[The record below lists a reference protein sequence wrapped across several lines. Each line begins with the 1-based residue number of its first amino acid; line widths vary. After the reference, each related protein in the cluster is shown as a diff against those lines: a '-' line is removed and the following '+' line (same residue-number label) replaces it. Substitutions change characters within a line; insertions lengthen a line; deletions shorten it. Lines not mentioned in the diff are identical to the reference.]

1 MSATESARGSDVT
14 RQILVIAA
22 FVFMIIG
29 DAVGLGAFGGTPIQD
44 AQGGSFSPDTSYLT
58 PATEAFAIWTPIYL
72 GLAIYVIWQ
81 ALPSQRARDRQR
93 SLGWLIAL
101 PMVLNGLWLVTV
113 QFLSVWATVVC
124 IILLLAALVITY
136 LRAVRTREPADG
148 WLDGILID
156 VVTGLHLGWVALATV
171 ANIAAALTATVP
183 ADWESAASVVGVI
196 VLIVIVVAAAALGI
210 SASGGWRI
218 APVLSI
224 AWGLGWLAV
233 ARLLGDLVDV
243 PIGITAIIV
252 AVIVIIVPVVGRLM
266 RERTLAD

>member
-1 MSATESARGSDVT
+1 MSATESARGSDVA

-44 AQGGSFSPDTSYLT
+44 AQGGSFSPDASYLT

-101 PMVLNGLWLVTV
+101 TMVLNGLWLVTV

-124 IILLLAALVITY
+124 IILLLAALVVTY

-156 VVTGLHLGWVALATV
+156 VVTGLHLGWVTLATV

-196 VLIVIVVAAAALGI
+196 VLIVVAVVALGI

-233 ARLLGDLVDV
+233 ARLLGDLNDV

-252 AVIVIIVPVVGRLM
+252 AVIVLIVPIVGRFM

>member
-1 MSATESARGSDVT
+1 M
-14 RQILVIAA
+14 
-22 FVFMIIG
+22 
-29 DAVGLGAFGGTPIQD
+29 
-44 AQGGSFSPDTSYLT
+44 
-58 PATEAFAIWTPIYL
+58 
-72 GLAIYVIWQ
+72 
-81 ALPSQRARDRQR
+81 
-93 SLGWLIAL
+93 
-101 PMVLNGLWLVTV
+101 

-196 VLIVIVVAAAALGI
+196 VLIVIVVAAVALGI

-252 AVIVIIVPVVGRLM
+252 AVVVIIVPVVGRLM

>member
-1 MSATESARGSDVT
+1 MNATESARGSDVA

-101 PMVLNGLWLVTV
+101 TMVLNGLWLVTV

-124 IILLLAALVITY
+124 IILLLAALVVTY

-156 VVTGLHLGWVALATV
+156 VVTGLHLGWVTLATV

-183 ADWESAASVVGVI
+183 SDWESAASVVGVL
-196 VLIVIVVAAAALGI
+196 VLVVVAAVALGL

-233 ARLLGDLVDV
+233 ARLLGDLMDV
-243 PIGITAIIV
+243 PIGITAIVV
-252 AVIVIIVPVVGRLM
+252 AVIVLIVPIVARLM

>member
-1 MSATESARGSDVT
+1 M
-14 RQILVIAA
+14 
-22 FVFMIIG
+22 
-29 DAVGLGAFGGTPIQD
+29 
-44 AQGGSFSPDTSYLT
+44 
-58 PATEAFAIWTPIYL
+58 
-72 GLAIYVIWQ
+72 
-81 ALPSQRARDRQR
+81 
-93 SLGWLIAL
+93 
-101 PMVLNGLWLVTV
+101 

-196 VLIVIVVAAAALGI
+196 VLIVVAAVALGI